1 VSKLSNKG
9 NPVKSK
15 QPVEIKLQQS
25 GNKFLLVP
33 LQQIEF
39 AERDA
44 ESLFYNPRS
53 LERFSSSEMD
63 ELRESIRID
72 GLLKP
77 PTVRAWTCDTTREGK
92 VVRVQ
97 NVAGERR
104 LRAILQLH
112 ELNAP
117 CFDDETGQMVNAQ
130 KLYESVSCKVF
141 YNITDEHALR
151 LAFKE
156 NNEHAPLSIED
167 EIKLVERLLT
177 RGLRQEQI
185 VSLLDT
191 NPTWVSQTASFKREL
206 PAEAFQKLV
215 DGRISRHVAVQVL
228 SYRPEDRERLYAEAT
243 KLADEEHKGII
254 KEVREQVEFAEDL
267 LDVEESRAERAT
279 SNSDKERLNRK
290 TQAATNRLAKAQ
302 QRESRAKAEQDQVKQ
317 GHLAKA
323 SQLLGITPKKAKIL
337 TRQMIEQFYVD
348 LIAIWLK
355 KGKKDP
361 VTNETYPEDT
371 LRAFQAAGRAILSGQ
386 HDTGQAIRQYLVEEG
401 IWQLP
406 EGYEEP
412 KTELLDI
419 EADDNSAI

>member
-1 VSKLSNKG
+1 MKL
-9 NPVKSK
+9 K

-63 ELRESIRID
+63 ELRESIRVD

-77 PTVRAWTCDTTREGK
+77 PTVRAWTCDATREGK
-92 VVRVQ
+92 VIRVQ

-112 ELNAP
+112 EQNAT
-117 CFDDETGQMVNAQ
+117 CFDDETGQMVSAQ

-156 NNEHAPLSIED
+156 NNEHAPLSIDD

-243 KLADEEHKGII
+243 KLADEEHQGVI
-254 KEVREQVEFAEDL
+254 KEVRGQVEFAEDL
-267 LDVEESRAERAT
+267 LDVEQSRAERAV
-279 SNSDKERLNRK
+279 SNSDKDRLNRK
-290 TQAATNRLAKAQ
+290 TQAATNRLTKAQ
-302 QRESRAKAEQDQVKQ
+302 QRESRALAEQDQVKQ

-348 LIAIWLK
+348 LISIWLK